1 MQADYHIHTFLC
13 KHAEGE
19 LSEYVDA
26 AREKRLPEMCVTDHA
41 PDPGGYDAEHRM
53 EIDQFPQYTELIS
66 EFHDNGNPTVLYG
79 IEADYYEGCEQFL
92 GKWLVGQKFD
102 LVIGSIHYI
111 RNWGFDNPEER
122 NIWDSVN
129 IINTWREYFELV
141 GRLADTRLYDVVA
154 HLDLPKK
161 FGYRPTE
168 RDLKEMAQPTLDRI
182 VAAGMGIEINTSGLR
197 KPVKEIYPSPM
208 LLELA
213 REREIPICFGS
224 DAHAPHEVA
233 YAFDKAVKLARQA
246 GYTHCLR
253 FRQRKKEFI
262 PLS

>member
-1 MQADYHIHTFLC
+1 MHTFLC

-19 LSEYVDA
+19 VSEYIDA
-26 AREKRLPEMCVTDHA
+26 ARKKRMTEICFADHA
-41 PDPGGYDAEHRM
+41 PDPGGYDAQVRM
-53 EIDQFPQYTELIS
+53 EIDQFPQYTKLIS
-66 EFHDNGNPTVLYG
+66 EFHDNDNPTVLYG

-92 GKWLVGQKFD
+92 SKWLVEQKFD

-111 RNWGFDNPEER
+111 RDWGFDNPEER
-122 NIWDSVN
+122 NIWDSVDVT
-129 IINTWREYFELV
+129 NTWHEYFELV
-141 GRLADTRLYDVVA
+141 GRLADIRLYDVIG

-161 FGYRPTE
+161 FGHRPT
-168 RDLKEMAQPTLDRI
+168 DKNLKEMAQPALDHI
-182 VAAGMGIEINTSGLR
+182 TKAGMCIEINTSGLR

-233 YAFDKAVKLARQA
+233 YAFDEAVKLARQA

-253 FRQRKKEFI
+253 FSQREKELI
-262 PLS
+262 PLHRQ